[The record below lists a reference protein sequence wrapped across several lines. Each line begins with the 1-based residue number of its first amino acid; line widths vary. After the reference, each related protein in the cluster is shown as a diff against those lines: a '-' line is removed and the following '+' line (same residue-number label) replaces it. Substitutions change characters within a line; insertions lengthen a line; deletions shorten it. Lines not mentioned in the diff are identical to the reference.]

1 MSGVVLVQFSTL
13 NLKKYIAAGRASLDR
28 NLAQAADSADY
39 EPPLHHMLCVAS
51 LKNPDAKFAK
61 DVIPYLGMFQA
72 GFLVAADER
81 DWAEILEIA
90 SMPSIMVPSLDR
102 STNVGM
108 LTGTLLEWHAAILR
122 GCQKE
127 VGSEARH
134 TYNLIYS
141 EFKNLGLAPAFQFDS
156 KPNSRDQTFL
166 LEYKP

>member
-1 MSGVVLVQFSTL
+1 
-13 NLKKYIAAGRASLDR
+13 LKKYIAAGRASLDR

-108 LTGTLLEWHAAILR
+108 LTGTLLGVARSHLERLSKRSWKR
-122 GCQKE
+122 
-127 VGSEARH
+127 SEAH
-134 TYNLIYS
+134 IQSDL
-141 EFKNLGLAPAFQFDS
+141 F
-156 KPNSRDQTFL
+156 
-166 LEYKP
+166 